1 MTRMTPAAF
10 TKLTLTEGDGTPGFD
25 VPPEGAGGDYSELF
39 AQVAERANSAAA
51 EFDAG
56 ISLGAVNG
64 NTAEFEY
71 TDEDGDVT
79 TTAKVEALGKAH
91 GMEILRITLNDGDGS
106 PHIVGASGVN
116 VFRCFY
122 V

>member
-1 MTRMTPAAF
+1 
-10 TKLTLTEGDGTPGFD
+10 
-25 VPPEGAGGDYSELF
+25 
-39 AQVAERANSAAA
+39 
-51 EFDAG
+51 
-56 ISLGAVNG
+56 VNG